1 MTNDNN
7 HLIRC
12 PLSLQGENGLDS
24 FGNKIFTMENSY
36 RKSRSNSG
44 PALYGLGFVGALIYF
59 LQVATTF
66 WIGVLG
72 VFKALFWPA
81 FLVYYLLE
89 FLKK

>member
-1 MTNDNN
+1 MQCDNN
-7 HLIRC
+7 HPVCC
-12 PLSLQGENGLDS
+12 PLSLPAVARVDS
-24 FGNKIFTMENSY
+24 FGFQFIDMENSY
-36 RKSRSNSG
+36 RKTRSNSG
-44 PALYGLGFVGALIYF
+44 PAIYGLGFVGALIYF
-59 LQVATTF
+59 LQAATTF